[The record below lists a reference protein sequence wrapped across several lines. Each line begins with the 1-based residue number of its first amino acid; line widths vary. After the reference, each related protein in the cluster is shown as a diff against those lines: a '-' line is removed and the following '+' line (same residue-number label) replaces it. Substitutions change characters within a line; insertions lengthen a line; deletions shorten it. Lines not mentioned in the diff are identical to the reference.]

1 MLIKALT
8 NPIYHYVKGF
18 YHEHKNHTDDC
29 DSILDAYVCTKESD
43 SQISS
48 PDNKPLIFYLRQY
61 EKRFRDFTEQLEF
74 DASYL
79 MSILDSPDYRD
90 VLYKEKFESFDARC
104 IDILGEVVYYRALLY
119 SHNNVS
125 YHKAL
130 GMAWCYFGSAELIT
144 WYHFYIINAQLLE
157 VFCSYQGKER
167 MEVV

>member
-1 MLIKALT
+1 MMIKALT

-29 DSILDAYVCTKESD
+29 DSILDAYVCTEESD

-104 IDILGEVVYYRALLY
+104 IDPQIRNL
-119 SHNNVS
+119 
-125 YHKAL
+125 
-130 GMAWCYFGSAELIT
+130 
-144 WYHFYIINAQLLE
+144 
-157 VFCSYQGKER
+157 
-167 MEVV
+167 

>member
-1 MLIKALT
+1 MIKALT
-8 NPIYHYVKGF
+8 NPIYHCVKGF

-79 MSILDSPDYRD
+79 ISILDSPDYRD

-130 GMAWCYFGSAELIT
+130 GDNHTLQACAFNTDNA
-144 WYHFYIINAQLLE
+144 INNHCCP
-157 VFCSYQGKER
+157 V
-167 MEVV
+167 